1 MLGRVWVYGDA
12 DFSGGDFVFGDP
24 FAAFFDALV
33 EVRHPLVAFL
43 CEGFYAVTQG
53 GEEFRRVSVFPRRSK
68 TTWQMH
74 SSMRMATAL
83 FSAIDNTYMAVP
95 ALSCGECSRADM
107 LMREGKKTQFWENWG
122 LTGWNSGVIC
132 GRTEECRWQDGVLC
146 GVRWRLKATL
156 AARNG
161 GRANNVTA

>member
-1 MLGRVWVYGDA
+1 MLVPGCGWWLAGVLGRVLVYGDA
-12 DFSGGDFVFGDP
+12 GFSGGDFVFGDP

-43 CEGFYAVTQG
+43 CEGFYAVVQG
-53 GEEFRRVSVFPRRSK
+53 SDELRRVSVFPRRSK

-95 ALSCGECSRADM
+95 ALSCGRCSRADI
-107 LMREGKKTQFWENWG
+107 LMREGKKTQFLGKLG
-122 LTGWNSGVIC
+122 LPLSP
-132 GRTEECRWQDGVLC
+132 
-146 GVRWRLKATL
+146 RLQRD
-156 AARNG
+156 AAPFFQKTFIFF
-161 GRANNVTA
+161 ANMA